1 MRLGNRPNFAFA
13 EWITSSISDKCLPG
27 IRWKYKQWFIQ
38 IPEIA
43 YRLQSKHRSHNTLVC
58 FPLKPQLAEK
68 RKCSQVGVG
77 VVVLNLLVVLLSIF
91 TILMLIM
98 LFINLDFL

>member
-58 FPLKPQLAEK
+58 FPLKPQFAEK
-68 RKCSQVGVG
+68 PKCSQVG
-77 VVVLNLLVVLLSIF
+77 VVVLNLLVVLLSILK
-91 TILMLIM
+91 IVVLLM
-98 LFINLDFL
+98 LFIKFEFL